1 MTMDAMKRWRAAV
14 LAVLAAVSF
23 GVASG
28 CTDEAPVQN
37 PGTEQEDGDDEEDD
51 GGY

>member
-1 MTMDAMKRWRAAV
+1 MTRCRAAA

-23 GVASG
+23 GLASS

-37 PGTEQEDGDDEEDD
+37 PGTEQDEDGDDGDDD
-51 GGY
+51 GY